1 MTAVRSARAR
11 QSGSTAPPRAR
22 SRTSARPL
30 PQESVGP
37 RLRVLSGRRSGRRDI
52 GWRAIVVI
60 CIVGTFAALVGSVAI
75 QSQRI
80 ALQEEADKIAAAT
93 ARAHDRNR
101 DLRIEVIQAE
111 SPQNVLDGASTAGL
125 VEPGPVA
132 VVPSVTPA
140 AASGAPASRSASNQA
155 SASNQGSARPVG
167 SSASGG
173 SEVAAG

>member
-22 SRTSARPL
+22 SRTTARPL

-37 RLRVLSGRRSGRRDI
+37 RLRVLSGDRSGHRDM
-52 GWRAIVVI
+52 GWRAIVTI
-60 CIVGTFAALVGSVAI
+60 CIVGTFAALVVSVAI

-80 ALQEEADKIAAAT
+80 ALQEEADKVAAAT

-111 SPQNVLDGASTAGL
+111 SPAHVLEGAGTAGL
-125 VEPGPVA
+125 VEPGPIA
-132 VVPSVTPA
+132 VIPSVTVAPEPTRPTPGSA
-140 AASGAPASRSASNQA
+140 TKVAGPTKDGAPD
-155 SASNQGSARPVG
+155 GT
-167 SSASGG
+167 
-173 SEVAAG
+173 EVAAG